1 MYISV
6 LSWSRGWLRLQL
18 EAYFKVKLINHLNIL
33 SEVFI
38 FLNRTRRGQSTWKK
52 LWQRHTCFTFRPGY
66 HIFEHHKNLFSPP
79 FLRPLAILVDL
90 DCASWASI
98 SFWFWLKCAYIL
110 GSAAHLGCTE
120 SMQSQCRLSRQLEC
134 VYWPI
139 WKQFTWQAFIKLTI
153 ALTQGSVLC
162 CVLVDILLGR
172 NMQFWQPLTEQQW
185 SWPKPYL
192 PTQAIFWTA
201 AIAVQTPSWALPLL
215 NR

>member
-1 MYISV
+1 MHHTYTSV
-6 LSWSRGWLRLQL
+6 LSWSKGCNLKHPSKSNESITWISHLKYIFSLTEPEEGNQL
-18 EAYFKVKLINHLNIL
+18 ERNSGKGTHVLHLD
-33 SEVFI
+33 
-38 FLNRTRRGQSTWKK
+38 Q
-52 LWQRHTCFTFRPGY
+52 Y

-98 SFWFWLKCAYIL
+98 SFWFWLKCAYVL

-192 PTQAIFWTA
+192 PTQAIFCTA
-201 AIAVQTPSWALPLL
+201 ATAVQTRSWALPLL

>member
-98 SFWFWLKCAYIL
+98 SFWFWLKCAYVL

-139 WKQFTWQAFIKLTI
+139 WKQFTWQAFIKLTNCTDSRQCFMLCASGYI
-153 ALTQGSVLC
+153 AGTKYAVLAATDWATV
-162 CVLVDILLGR
+162 VLAKAISSNSGYLLYSCYSC
-172 NMQFWQPLTEQQW
+172 TD
-185 SWPKPYL
+185 S
-192 PTQAIFWTA
+192 
-201 AIAVQTPSWALPLL
+201 
-215 NR
+215 